1 MSTAKNAK
9 AAEQPTKEAEKEVL
23 AVDQEGGTVTN
34 EADTGAGT
42 AAGTAAAAKI
52 NETVTES
59 NEAVKAAAELNLKEQ
74 NRKRGNGYP
83 PSVEELEQ
91 AEQRAAGQLDK
102 KKLRVRTTRA
112 DGNMHYFL
120 ANRWITHEE
129 SLVPDSPWLQ
139 AQIAAKKIEIVE
151 D

>member
-23 AVDQEGGTVTN
+23 AVAQEGGTVVN
-34 EADTGAGT
+34 EADVGT
-42 AAGTAAAAKI
+42 GTAAAAKI

-59 NEAVKAAAELNLKEQ
+59 NEAVKAAAELNLKGQ

-91 AEQRAAGQLDK
+91 AEQQAAGQLDK

-129 SLVPDSPWLQ
+129 TLVPNSSWLQ
-139 AQIAAKKIEIVE
+139 AQIAAKKIEVVE

>member
-9 AAEQPTKEAEKEVL
+9 AAEQPTKEAEKEEL
-23 AVDQEGGTVTN
+23 TVDQEGGTVIN
-34 EADTGAGT
+34 EANIGT
-42 AAGTAAAAKI
+42 GTAAAAKI

-59 NEAVKAAAELNLKEQ
+59 NEAVKAAAELKLKEQ

-91 AEQRAAGQLDK
+91 AEQQAAGQLDK
-102 KKLRVRTTRA
+102 KKLRVRTTRV

-120 ANRWITHEE
+120 SNRWITHEE

-139 AQIAAKKIEIVE
+139 AQIAAKKIEIVK